1 MMSTKHL
8 EVPDYLSKTRR
19 PRSVGNRGVVPKT
32 GAAWAL
38 HDMAKGTPQQ
48 NTGDLVWECE
58 GVLPLV
64 AMLAPADS
72 PQAIAAAT
80 AISQLASPINKAFQ
94 VRWNIC

>member
-1 MMSTKHL
+1 M
-8 EVPDYLSKTRR
+8 
-19 PRSVGNRGVVPKT
+19 GNRGFVPKT